1 MKADSQLRERAEF
14 RVMVLSSGEQSLA
27 DKIAEAGHKAKAG
40 QLLRV
45 IDIPADAGCGFGLF
59 EDLKGME
66 AGAFAGSLKEASN
79 RFYGTAGPAFVEAL
93 AADLQATT
101 AAARVLANE
110 IKARLLDLVPGATG
124 QIERVAA
131 RLALIAAA
139 GRLAQKAL
147 GLPWEENACEEA
159 ACAVFRAW
167 LEQRGG
173 SASGELVSAR
183 AALREAIERDGEGRF
198 RNLDAG
204 ISYSVPMRDLLGYRK
219 GHGDEVLWCF
229 TPTGLKH
236 VLRGIAKTSDVA
248 ADLDAQGLLVSSPSD
263 RSRRFTLKVDGRS
276 VHTYAVRHALVSA
289 DGSS

>member
-204 ISYSVPMRDLLGYRK
+204 ILSHVPMRDLLGYRK
-219 GHGDEVLWCF
+219 KHEDEALWCF
-229 TPTGLKH
+229 TPTGLRQ
-236 VLRGIAKTSDVA
+236 VLRGTAKLSDVV
-248 ADLDAQGLLVSSPSD
+248 ADLDAAGLLVSSPSD
-263 RSRRFTLKVDGRS
+263 RSRRFSLKVDGRT
-276 VHTYAVRHALVSA
+276 VHTYAIRHALISG